1 MLGSYWL
8 DKFDNNNLTEREIKN
23 LNNYNW
29 YQEIENKDF
38 LFIRNVGGYWVDFKV
53 NNRYFS
59 YFLKKNKVIEL
70 TEDQIKL
77 LTEDVKV
84 VVKF

>member
-8 DKFDNNNLTEREIKN
+8 DKFDNNSLTEREIKN

-29 YQEIENKDF
+29 YQQIENKDF
-38 LFIRNVGGYWVDFKV
+38 FFIRNVGGFWTDFKV
-53 NNRYFS
+53 NDRYFT
-59 YFLKKNKVIEL
+59 YFSKKNKVMEL
-70 TEDQIKL
+70 REEEIKL
-77 LTEDVKV
+77 LAEDVNV

>member
-29 YQEIENKDF
+29 YQQIENKDF
-38 LFIRNVGGYWVDFKV
+38 CFIRNVGGFWTDFKV
-53 NNRYFS
+53 NDRYFT
-59 YFLKKNKVIEL
+59 YFPKKNKVMEL
-70 TEDQIKL
+70 REEEIKL
-77 LTEDVKV
+77 LAEDVNV

>member
-1 MLGSYWL
+1 MLGLYWL
-8 DKFDNNNLTEREIKN
+8 DKYDSNSLTDREIKN

-77 LTEDVKV
+77 LAEDVKV

>member
-8 DKFDNNNLTEREIKN
+8 DKFDNNNLSEREIKN

-29 YQEIENKDF
+29 YQQIENKDF
-38 LFIRNVGGYWVDFKV
+38 LFIRNEGGFWTDFKV
-53 NNRYFS
+53 NDRYFT
-59 YFLKKNKVIEL
+59 YFSKKNKVMEL
-70 TEDQIKL
+70 REEEIKL
-77 LTEDVKV
+77 LAEDVNV

>member
-59 YFLKKNKVIEL
+59 YFFKKNKVIEL

-77 LTEDVKV
+77 LAEDVKV

>member
-8 DKFDNNNLTEREIKN
+8 DKFDNNNLAEREIKN

-77 LTEDVKV
+77 LAEDVKV

>member
-77 LTEDVKV
+77 LAEDVKC
-84 VVKF
+84 F

>member
-23 LNNYNW
+23 LNDYNW
-29 YQEIENKDF
+29 YQQIENKDF
-38 LFIRNVGGYWVDFKV
+38 HFIRNVGGFWTDFKV
-53 NNRYFS
+53 NNRYFT
-59 YFLKKNKVIEL
+59 YFSKKNKVMEL
-70 TEDQIKL
+70 TEDEIKL
-77 LTEDVKV
+77 LAEDVKV